1 MPVAS
6 PRFSVC
12 SSAFEEE
19 EMFRRQM
26 ITTLCLVFFAAG
38 LVLAQAASTTPASK
52 EPAATPAAPRRASS
66 PAGTAATQVGGKWV
80 NPESE
85 ERRYT
90 GGRWIEITYSR
101 PILRG
106 RSNIFGKGADYG
118 KTVLAGAPVW
128 RAGANVTT
136 RLKTEVPLEIGGKKL
151 APGEYDI
158 FVDLK
163 ESGWTLIVSTQPY
176 QEKYDPNDKVKTWGA
191 YGYDPKNDVLRAPMK
206 MVTPANSLD
215 QFTIGFVNMTDKGG
229 AIAMGW
235 ETTGAV
241 VPFTVGP

>member
-1 MPVAS
+1 
-6 PRFSVC
+6 
-12 SSAFEEE
+12 
-19 EMFRRQM
+19 MFRRQM
-26 ITTLCLVFFAAG
+26 IAASCLVFFAAS
-38 LVLAQAASTTPASK
+38 LALAQAAS
-52 EPAATPAAPRRASS
+52 ATPAAPTPPLTPLASPRRPSS

-90 GGRWIEITYSR
+90 GGKWIEITYSR

-106 RSNIFGKGADYG
+106 RTNIFGSGASYG

-151 APGEYDI
+151 AAGEYDL

-163 ESGWTLIVSTQPY
+163 ESGWTLIVSTQAI
-176 QEKYDPNDKVKTWGA
+176 QEKYDPNEKVKVWGSFN
-191 YGYDPKNDVLRAPMK
+191 YDPKYDVLRAPMK
-206 MVTPANSLD
+206 MVAPAVSID
-215 QFTIGFVNMTDKGG
+215 QFTIGFVNMTDNGG
-229 AIAMGW
+229 AIGMGW
-235 ETTGAV
+235 EKTAAL
-241 VPFTVGP
+241 VPFTVAQ